1 MPTSNAPI
9 SVAIL
14 GAGYIADYHI
24 AALRRIPNLD
34 VRAVCDLNRPLAEQL
49 AQTKGIPKVYSDL
62 GEMLASE
69 RLDAVHV
76 LTPPHIHFPTAQQI
90 IKAGVD
96 AFIEKPL
103 CHTVETCQQLKQLA
117 QDSGRSI
124 GVSHNFLYF
133 PAYERLVADIRNGNL
148 GQLDQVDII
157 WNKPLG
163 AVRGGP
169 FGLWMLQ
176 KPTNIL
182 FEVCP
187 HSFSHVVHLVGEPD
201 SLQVEAYDKVELPKG
216 LEFYRRWD
224 IQGRK
229 GNIGL
234 RIRFSFI
241 EGYPEHYIHVRGTH
255 GTGIVDFER
264 NLYQFRSHTPYMLDL
279 DRFSNTWRPA
289 KSEIKQGVAT
299 LGNVVLSKMKLS
311 KQTAPFAESI
321 ARTVESFYQT
331 RGDSIGSD
339 SIGGVDARIDASM
352 GEATVRLA
360 ERIVAAL
367 PDHIKSYSP
376 APVRNTAEPP
386 KSNVLVLGGTGFIG
400 QALVKRLRQ
409 SGYGVRL
416 LARNPQNCPTELLKL
431 GVEVVR
437 GDFMNADSIDTA
449 LDGIEYVFHLAR
461 GNGKTWDDYQKTD
474 VAPTQ
479 KVAELCLKHKVKR
492 LVYTSSIAIY
502 NASQVEQTITEATA
516 PDRGMM
522 RVAPYSRSK
531 AENEAQLLQMH
542 QTQSLPV
549 VIMRPGVV
557 LGTGGNPYH
566 WGIAA
571 WNYTSVCN
579 LWGDGKN
586 PLPIVLVDD
595 VADALV
601 RGIETPGIEGN
612 SYNLASQPYISANDY
627 LDEFEKIAKVK
638 IKRVPLHP
646 RTMYLT
652 ALAKWGM
659 KKVGRDRQAAFPS
672 YADCAGRSLAA
683 YFDCSKAMR
692 ELGWQPIQ
700 ERDVLISEGIHTPV
714 KEWLA

>member
-1 MPTSNAPI
+1 MATSNPSL

-24 AALRRIPNLD
+24 AALRRIPNLE
-34 VRAVCDLNRPLAEQL
+34 VRAVCDLNQTLAEQL
-49 AQTKGIPKVYSDL
+49 AQSKGIPKVYSNL
-62 GEMLASE
+62 EEMLSRE
-69 RLDAVHV
+69 QLDAVHV
-76 LTPPHIHFPTAQQI
+76 LTPPHIHYPTAKQI
-90 IKAGVD
+90 LTAGVD
-96 AFIEKPL
+96 AFIEKPM
-103 CHTVETCQQLKQLA
+103 CHTLETCQALKQLA
-117 QDSGRSI
+117 QETGRSI

-133 PAYERLVADIRNGNL
+133 PAYERLVADIQNGNL

-176 KPTNIL
+176 TPTNIL

-187 HSFSHVVHLVGEPD
+187 HSFSHVAHLVGEPD
-201 SLQVEAYDKVELPKG
+201 SLQVDAYDRVELPKG

-224 IQGRK
+224 IQARK
-229 GNIGL
+229 GNIGV
-234 RIRFSFI
+234 RVRFSFI

-279 DRFSNTWRPA
+279 DRFSNTWQPA
-289 KSEIKQGVAT
+289 KSEITQGFQT
-299 LGNVVLSKMKLS
+299 LGNVILSKMKLS
-311 KQTAPFAESI
+311 KQTAPFTESI

-331 RGDSIGSD
+331 RGESS
-339 SIGGVDARIDASM
+339 GGVDPRIDAAM

-360 ERIVAAL
+360 ERIVEAL
-367 PDHIKSYSP
+367 PDRIRSFQP
-376 APVRNTAEPP
+376 ALIRETIEPP

-400 QALVKRLRQ
+400 QALVRRLRQ

-416 LARNPQNCPTELLKL
+416 LARNPQSCPTELLKL

-437 GDFMNADSIDTA
+437 GDFMNPDSIDSA

-461 GNGKTWDDYQKTD
+461 GNGKTWADYQKTD

-502 NASQVEQTITEATA
+502 NASQADQKITETTA

-531 AENEAQLLQMH
+531 VENETQLLNLH
-542 QTQSLPV
+542 KTQGLPV

-601 RGIETPGIEGN
+601 RGIEIPNIEGN
-612 SYNLASQPYISANDY
+612 SYNLASQPYLSAQDY

-652 ALAKWGM
+652 TLAKWGM

-683 YFDCSKAMR
+683 YFDCSKAIR
-692 ELGWQPIQ
+692 ELGWQPTQ
-700 ERDVLISEGIHTPV
+700 ERDVLIAEGIHNPV

>member
-1 MPTSNAPI
+1 MSTSNVPL

-24 AALRRIPNLD
+24 AALRRIPNLE
-34 VRAVCDLNRPLAEQL
+34 VRAVCDLNRTLAEQL
-49 AQTKGIPKVYSDL
+49 AQSKGIPKVYGDL
-62 GEMLASE
+62 GEMLATE
-69 RLDAVHV
+69 KLDAVHV
-76 LTPPHIHFPTAQQI
+76 LTPPHIHFPTAKQI
-90 IKAGVD
+90 VAAGVD

-117 QDSGRSI
+117 QESGRSI

-133 PAYERLVADIRNGNL
+133 PAYEQLVADLRNGNL
-148 GQLDQVDII
+148 GNLDQVDII

-176 KPTNIL
+176 TPTNIL

-187 HSFSHVVHLVGEPD
+187 HSFSHAVHLVGEPD
-201 SLQVEAYDKVELPKG
+201 SLQVEAYDRVELPKG

-229 GNIGL
+229 GNVAL

-255 GTGIVDFER
+255 GTAIVDFER

-279 DRFSNTWRPA
+279 DRFSNTWQPA
-289 KSEIKQGVAT
+289 KSEIKQGIKT

-331 RGDSIGSD
+331 RGAQGTIGK
-339 SIGGVDARIDASM
+339 VDERIDASM

-360 ERIVAAL
+360 ERIVEAL
-367 PDHIKSYSP
+367 PDRIKHYRP
-376 APVRNTAEPP
+376 APAQPAVEPP
-386 KSNVLVLGGTGFIG
+386 QSNVLVLGGTGFIG
-400 QALVKRLRQ
+400 QALVRRLRQ
-409 SGYGVRL
+409 AGYGVRL
-416 LARNPQNCPTELLKL
+416 LARNPQSCPTQLLKL

-437 GDFMNADSIDTA
+437 GDFMNADSIDAA
-449 LDGIEYVFHLAR
+449 LTGIDYVFHLAR

-492 LVYTSSIAIY
+492 LIYTSSIAIY
-502 NASQVEQTITEATA
+502 NASQSQQTITEETT

-531 AENEAQLLQMH
+531 VENENQLLQMH
-542 QTQSLPV
+542 QTQGLPV

-579 LWGDGKN
+579 LWGDGNN
-586 PLPIVLVDD
+586 PLPIVLVED

-601 RGIETPGIEGN
+601 RGIETPGIEGK

-646 RTMYLT
+646 HTMYLT
-652 ALAKWGM
+652 SLAKWGM
-659 KKVGRDRQAAFPS
+659 KKMGRDRYAAFPS

-692 ELGWQPIQ
+692 ELGWKPTQ
-700 ERDVLISEGIHTPV
+700 ERDLLISEGIHTPV

>member
-1 MPTSNAPI
+1 MVSNSPPTK
-9 SVAIL
+9 VAIL
-14 GAGYIADYHI
+14 GAGYIADYHVT
-24 AALRRIPNLD
+24 ALRRMPNLE
-34 VRAVCDLNRPLAEQL
+34 VRAICDLNRTLAAQL
-49 AQTKGIPKVYSDL
+49 ASSKGIPKIYSDL
-62 GEMLASE
+62 GEMLAIE
-69 RLDAVHV
+69 NLDVVHV
-76 LTPPHIHFPTAQQI
+76 LTPPHIHFPTAKQI
-90 IKAGVD
+90 VSAGVD

-103 CHTVETCQQLKQLA
+103 CHTAATCAQLRQLA
-117 QDSGRSI
+117 AASGRAI

-133 PAYERLVADIRNGNL
+133 PAYEQLFNDIQAGKL

-176 KPTNIL
+176 SPPNIL

-201 SLQVEAYDKVELPKG
+201 RLTVDAYDKVELPRG

-224 IQGRK
+224 IQARK
-229 GNIGL
+229 GNVAV
-234 RIRFSFI
+234 RIRFSFV
-241 EGYPEHYIHVRGTH
+241 EGYPEHYIHVRGSH
-255 GTGIVDFER
+255 GTGVVDFER
-264 NLYQFRSHTPYMLDL
+264 NLYTHRSHQPYMLDL
-279 DRFSNTWRPA
+279 DRFANTWNPA
-289 KSEIKQGVAT
+289 TAEIQQGVQT

-311 KQTAPFAESI
+311 KQTAPFTESI
-321 ARTVESFYQT
+321 GRTVESFYAT
-331 RGDSIGSD
+331 RGGQ
-339 SIGGVDARIDASM
+339 VDRRIDASM

-360 ERIVAAL
+360 ERIAQTANL
-367 PDHIKSYSP
+367 PIPTPQATASPDPVVKS
-376 APVRNTAEPP
+376 T
-386 KSNVLVLGGTGFIG
+386 VLVLGGTGFIG

-409 SGYGVRL
+409 EGYGVRL
-416 LARNPQNCPTELLKL
+416 LSRNPNSCPPALLKL

-437 GDFMNADSIDTA
+437 GDFTNGESIDQA
-449 LDGIEYVFHLAR
+449 LNGIDYVFHLAR
-461 GNGKTWDDYQKTD
+461 GNGKTWEDYQKND

-479 KVAELCLKHKVKR
+479 QVAELCLKHQVKR

-502 NASQVEQTITEATA
+502 NAGKKSAKITEATA

-522 RVAPYSRSK
+522 RVAPYTRSK
-531 AENEAQLLQMH
+531 VENETQLLRLY
-542 QTQSLPV
+542 QTKGLPV

-595 VADALV
+595 VADALL
-601 RGIETPGIEGN
+601 RSIQQSGIEGQ
-612 SYNLASQPYISANDY
+612 SYNLASRPSISAHDY
-627 LDEFEKIAKVK
+627 LDEFERQAGVK
-638 IKRVPLHP
+638 IKRVPLSP
-646 RTMYLT
+646 QTMYAT
-652 ALAKWGM
+652 TLAKWAM
-659 KKVGRDRQAAFPS
+659 KKIGRDRNAAFPS

-683 YFDCSKAMR
+683 YFDCSKAER
-692 ELGWQPIQ
+692 ELGWQPTQ
-700 ERDVLISEGIHTPV
+700 ERDVLIADGIHLPV